1 MKNIN
6 KIVLASVLSFLAKY
20 VNYGNKILFRLKDY
34 IRVDNINKICVIN
47 VSEQHL
53 VMKTKLDTF

>member
-1 MKNIN
+1 MQNIN

-20 VNYGNKILFRLKDY
+20 VDYGNKILFRFKDY
-34 IRVDNINKICVIN
+34 IRVGNINKMCVIN

-53 VMKTKLDTF
+53 VMETKLVTL